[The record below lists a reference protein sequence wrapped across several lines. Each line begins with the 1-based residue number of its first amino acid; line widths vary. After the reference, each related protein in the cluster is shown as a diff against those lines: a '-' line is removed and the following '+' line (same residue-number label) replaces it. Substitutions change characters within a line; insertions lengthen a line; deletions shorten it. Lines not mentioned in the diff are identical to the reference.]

1 MARILSIL
9 LLQFNQLKETHDL
22 FKKLILLTKLKQDYF
37 RKINK
42 YEFIS
47 CTRF

>member
-22 FKKLILLTKLKQDYF
+22 FKKTYTFNEIEVRLF
-37 RKINK
+37 
-42 YEFIS
+42 
-47 CTRF
+47 